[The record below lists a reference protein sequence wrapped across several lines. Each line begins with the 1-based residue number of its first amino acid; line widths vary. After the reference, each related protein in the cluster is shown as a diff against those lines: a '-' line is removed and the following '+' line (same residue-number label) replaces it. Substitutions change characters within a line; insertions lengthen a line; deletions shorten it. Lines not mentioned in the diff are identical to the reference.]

1 MKNLY
6 IPYTRWYNPTLAI
19 ILLTAT
25 ILTTTN
31 TQVNALQANSW
42 QKRLDRAFLDV
53 DVRNPEARIRSL
65 QRAIQD
71 PNLIKDVSKAI
82 DAVRTQGFGKGHPEL
97 IEILWP
103 EGTIARED
111 LEGIQALTKQLPER
125 FKELDSLGSVSDL
138 FGDAGGRLKVKDP
151 SAFVSAK
158 LDQVRDDPKKAVK
171 LVQNVLRSKPAE
183 IETLSYSVVR
193 KISGTGN
200 ETSIFND
207 GTAELRKYGAFQSI
221 SCPLDSNDFSL
232 KTMGAGLNELSS
244 YLLLGNNEESTIM
257 TMTTPFIITKGAEH
271 PSMMSLML
279 PKEFA
284 DSPPAPEM
292 SSEIEV
298 ELCPETVVATA
309 SFSGICTDQEIE
321 RQVAKLMDIIEN
333 DDTLQIKS
341 DSAEPEIMVMQYNAP
356 GTVPWRRRND
366 ISIVV
371 EEQLINDESVSTDEE
386 ATAVDVD
393 EIAAVTDTVHNLDT
407 TIDEVSATEKA
418 DTIVDEISAV
428 EEVDASVEETVVTE
442 EAESSTNEVAVVEE
456 ANTTAEKTDIEV
468 DDSIV

>member
-1 MKNLY
+1 MMKSLNT
-6 IPYTRWYNPTLAI
+6 PSTRWYNPTLAI
-19 ILLTAT
+19 ILFATTT

-31 TQVNALQANSW
+31 TRVNALQANSW

-53 DVRNPEARIRSL
+53 DSNSQARIRSL
-65 QRAIQD
+65 QRAIED
-71 PNLIKDVSKAI
+71 PNLIKDVSRAI

-103 EGTIARED
+103 KGTIARED

-125 FKELDSLGSVSDL
+125 FQELDSLESISEL
-138 FGDAGGRLKVKDP
+138 IGDVGGRLKVKDP

-171 LVQNVLRSKPAE
+171 LVQNVLRSKPAA

-193 KISGTGN
+193 KIGGTGN
-200 ETSIFND
+200 ETSIVSD

-221 SCPLDSNDFSL
+221 SCPLDSDDFSL

-244 YLLLGNNEESTIM
+244 YLLLGNNEESIIM
-257 TMTTPFIITKGAEH
+257 SMTTPFIITKGVEY
-271 PSMMSLML
+271 PSKMSLML

-284 DSPPAPEM
+284 DSPPTPEM
-292 SSEIEV
+292 SSEIKV
-298 ELCPETVVATA
+298 ELCPETVVATV

-321 RQVAKLMDIIEN
+321 RQVVKLMGIIEN
-333 DDTLQIKS
+333 DETLQIKS
-341 DSAEPEIMVMQYNAP
+341 DSVEPEIMVMQYNAP

-371 EEQLINDESVSTDEE
+371 EVQHIKDENINIGAEVE
-386 ATAVDVD
+386 AVDENIV
-393 EIAAVTDTVHNLDT
+393 VSDTAQK
-407 TIDEVSATEKA
+407 I
-418 DTIVDEISAV
+418 DTIVDEVSPTEMADSVADIVAV
-428 EEVDASVEETVVTE
+428 EEVDAAVEEPVATE
-442 EAESSTNEVAVVEE
+442 EADSSTNEVGAVEE
-456 ANTTAEKTDIEV
+456 PDTTAEKTDIDV
-468 DDSIV
+468 DDSTN